1 MTNVERE
8 EARAKQLLF
17 DLGYVVIPRERH
29 RILTV
34 DRAVSVDLLK
44 ALSAENLD
52 SFHKHCADSV
62 GREIGSELMR
72 VGAITKEDLGRD
84 RRPYSIQRWRYQ
96 AGVIIPRSNSF
107 EST

>member
-8 EARAKQLLF
+8 EKRAKQLLF

-29 RILTV
+29 RVLTV
-34 DRAVSVDLLK
+34 DRRVSAWVI
-44 ALSAENLD
+44 ENLRD
-52 SFHKHCADSV
+52 KEQLESYRRFEEDTAARALGH
-62 GREIGSELMR
+62 ELMKKA
-72 VGAITKEDLGRD
+72 VLKEDLGYD
-84 RRPYSIQRWRYQ
+84 SYDNSYRRRWS